1 MKERQN
7 KRRASLFLLVILS
20 IVLVLGQAIQ
30 STYADSELYS
40 DTEDK
45 QLLADNKSKTDETKA
60 SDDESKSEN
69 EDVLKKKDA
78 KLDLSNSRVT
88 TDSSD
93 LNLSSFPKRR
103 VARAVS
109 GTEKIDISVRVEW
122 NATYYPPTTVN
133 LMANGERKD
142 TVTLRSAEIQQDL
155 SEWRHVFRNLPKYD
169 DNGKE
174 IEYSITY
181 HINDNWLKYNT
192 VVSGNAQEGF
202 VIKSVT
208 SRDINV
214 NKAWNM
220 IIVRVS
226 PGTPSPTSLDFLGLA
241 LDVMDDADISNGN
254 ENAIGNVD
262 ADDESMKSK
271 REIPDSITV
280 YLYADG
286 VKIDSKK
293 IYKADNWEGKFEN
306 VPQYADDGHTIDY
319 TVKEDPIPGYI
330 AEYRDDGIII
340 NRSVIDI
347 PVKKKWVGKR
357 KDSVDITL
365 YRTCETESW
374 DDYGNLVKETI
385 NEEVATAELNAAN
398 NWKHTFKDVYEFYL
412 SENGQP
418 SKYKYYVKETEIAG
432 YDSVITGHQD
442 DGFVITNENTIDKI
456 SIPVEKKWSGDI
468 LESVTV
474 KLLAN
479 GEEVQAIELNQANS
493 WKHIF
498 ANLHK
503 YDNDN
508 NEIKYTVKEVGEDN
522 GFLEFGDKRFKVS
535 YDGSE
540 DNGFII
546 SNEKFIPPTPTL
558 NTPPDPKTDKPPV
571 PKPNTGDESNLYLYL
586 GLIISA
592 GALITSIKYR
602 CKKVK

>member
-133 LMANGERKD
+133 LMANGELKD

-226 PGTPSPTSLDFLGLA
+226 PGTPSPTSLDFLGHA
-241 LDVMDDADISNGN
+241 LDVMDDADTDYDN

-293 IYKADNWEGKFEN
+293 IYKADDWEGKFEN

-432 YDSVITGHQD
+432 YDSVITGNQD
-442 DGFVITNENTIDKI
+442 DGFVITNENTVDKI
-456 SIPVEKKWSGDI
+456 SIPVEKKWSGDT

-522 GFLEFGDKRFKVS
+522 GFLEFGDKCFKVS

-558 NTPPDPKTDKPPV
+558 NIPPDPKTNKSPV

>member
-133 LMANGERKD
+133 LMANGELKD
-142 TVTLRSAEIQQDL
+142 TVTLRTAEIQQDL
-155 SEWRHVFRNLPKYD
+155 SEWIHVFRNLPKYD

-192 VVSGNAQEGF
+192 VVFGNAQEGF

-226 PGTPSPTSLDFLGLA
+226 PGTPSPTSLDFLGHA
-241 LDVMDDADISNGN
+241 LDVMDDADT
-254 ENAIGNVD
+254 ENTIGNVD

-432 YDSVITGHQD
+432 YDSVITGNQD

-571 PKPNTGDESNLYLYL
+571 PKPNTGDESNIYLYL

>member
-133 LMANGERKD
+133 LMANGELKD
-142 TVTLRSAEIQQDL
+142 TVTLRTAEIQQDL

-226 PGTPSPTSLDFLGLA
+226 PGTPSPTSLDFLGHA
-241 LDVMDDADISNGN
+241 LDVMDDADT

-432 YDSVITGHQD
+432 YDSVITGNQD

-571 PKPNTGDESNLYLYL
+571 PKPNTGDESNIYLYL

>member
-133 LMANGERKD
+133 LMANGELKD
-142 TVTLRSAEIQQDL
+142 TVTLRTAEIQQDL
-155 SEWRHVFRNLPKYD
+155 SEWIHVFRNLPKYD

-226 PGTPSPTSLDFLGLA
+226 PGTPSPTSLDFLGHA
-241 LDVMDDADISNGN
+241 LDVMDDADT

-432 YDSVITGHQD
+432 YDSVITGNQD

-558 NTPPDPKTDKPPV
+558 NTPPAPKTNKPPV

>member
-133 LMANGERKD
+133 LMANGELKD
-142 TVTLRSAEIQQDL
+142 TVTLRTAEIQQDL
-155 SEWRHVFRNLPKYD
+155 SEWIHVFRNLPKYD

-192 VVSGNAQEGF
+192 VVFGNAQEGF

-226 PGTPSPTSLDFLGLA
+226 PGTPSPTSLDFLGHA
-241 LDVMDDADISNGN
+241 LDVMDDADT
-254 ENAIGNVD
+254 ENTIGNVD

-418 SKYKYYVKETEIAG
+418 SKYKYYVKKTEIAG
-432 YDSVITGHQD
+432 YDSVITGNQD

-571 PKPNTGDESNLYLYL
+571 PKPNTGDESNIYLYL

-592 GALITSIKYR
+592 GALITSINYR

>member
-20 IVLVLGQAIQ
+20 IVLVLGQVIQ

-60 SDDESKSEN
+60 SDNESKSEN

-93 LNLSSFPKRR
+93 LNLSSFTKRR

-133 LMANGERKD
+133 LMANGELKD
-142 TVTLRSAEIQQDL
+142 TVTLRTAEIQQDL
-155 SEWRHVFRNLPKYD
+155 SEWRHVFRNIPKYD

-226 PGTPSPTSLDFLGLA
+226 PGTPSPTSLDFLGHA
-241 LDVMDDADISNGN
+241 LDVMDDADTDYDN

-293 IYKADNWEGKFEN
+293 IYKADDWEGKFEN

-432 YDSVITGHQD
+432 YDSVITGNQD
-442 DGFVITNENTIDKI
+442 DGFVITNENTVDKI
-456 SIPVEKKWSGDI
+456 SIPVEKKWSGDT

-503 YDNDN
+503 YDSDN

-558 NTPPDPKTDKPPV
+558 NTPPGPKTDKPPV

>member
-133 LMANGERKD
+133 LMANGELKD
-142 TVTLRSAEIQQDL
+142 TVTLRTAEIQQDL
-155 SEWRHVFRNLPKYD
+155 SEWIHVFRNLPKYD

-226 PGTPSPTSLDFLGLA
+226 PGTPSPTSLDFLGHA
-241 LDVMDDADISNGN
+241 LDVMDDADT

-271 REIPDSITV
+271 IEIPDSITV

-432 YDSVITGHQD
+432 YDSVITGNQD

-558 NTPPDPKTDKPPV
+558 NTPPAPKTNKPPV

>member
-20 IVLVLGQAIQ
+20 IVLVLGQVIQ

-133 LMANGERKD
+133 LMANGELKD
-142 TVTLRSAEIQQDL
+142 TVTLRTAEIQQDL
-155 SEWRHVFRNLPKYD
+155 SEWIHVFRNLPKYD

-226 PGTPSPTSLDFLGLA
+226 PGTPSPTSLDFLGHA
-241 LDVMDDADISNGN
+241 LDVMDDASTYYDN

-306 VPQYADDGHTIDY
+306 VPQYADDGHIIDY

-432 YDSVITGHQD
+432 YDSVITGNQD

-571 PKPNTGDESNLYLYL
+571 PKPNTGDESNIYLYL

>member
-133 LMANGERKD
+133 LMANGELKD
-142 TVTLRSAEIQQDL
+142 TVTLRTAEIQQDL
-155 SEWRHVFRNLPKYD
+155 SEWIHVFRNLPKYD

-226 PGTPSPTSLDFLGLA
+226 PGTPSPTSLDFLGHA
-241 LDVMDDADISNGN
+241 LDVMDDADT

-432 YDSVITGHQD
+432 YDSVITGNQD

-571 PKPNTGDESNLYLYL
+571 PKPNTGDESNIYLYL

-592 GALITSIKYR
+592 GALITSINYR

>member
-133 LMANGERKD
+133 LMANGELKD
-142 TVTLRSAEIQQDL
+142 TVTLRTAEIQQDL
-155 SEWRHVFRNLPKYD
+155 SEWIHVFRNLPKYD

-226 PGTPSPTSLDFLGLA
+226 PGTPSPTSLDFLGHA
-241 LDVMDDADISNGN
+241 LDVMDDADT

-271 REIPDSITV
+271 REIPDSLTV

-432 YDSVITGHQD
+432 YDSVITGNQD

-571 PKPNTGDESNLYLYL
+571 PKPNTGDESNIYLYL

-592 GALITSIKYR
+592 GALITSINYR

>member
-20 IVLVLGQAIQ
+20 IVLVLAQSIQ

-385 NEEVATAELNAAN
+385 KEEVATAELNAAN

-432 YDSVITGHQD
+432 YDSVITGNQD
-442 DGFVITNENTIDKI
+442 DGFVITNENTVDKI
-456 SIPVEKKWSGDI
+456 SIPVEKKWSGDT

-522 GFLEFGDKRFKVS
+522 GYLEFGDKRFKVS

-558 NTPPDPKTDKPPV
+558 NTPPAPKTNKPPV

>member
-20 IVLVLGQAIQ
+20 VVLVLGQAIQ

-133 LMANGERKD
+133 LMANGELKD
-142 TVTLRSAEIQQDL
+142 TVTLRTAEIQQDL
-155 SEWRHVFRNLPKYD
+155 SEWIHVFRNLPKYD

-226 PGTPSPTSLDFLGLA
+226 PGTPSPTSLDFLGHA
-241 LDVMDDADISNGN
+241 LDVMDDADT

-432 YDSVITGHQD
+432 YDSVITGNQD

-571 PKPNTGDESNLYLYL
+571 PKPNTGDESNIYLYL

>member
-45 QLLADNKSKTDETKA
+45 QLLADNKSKTDKTKA

-133 LMANGERKD
+133 LMANGELKD
-142 TVTLRSAEIQQDL
+142 TVTLRTAEIQQDL
-155 SEWRHVFRNLPKYD
+155 SEWIHVFRNLPKYD

-226 PGTPSPTSLDFLGLA
+226 PGTPSPTSLDFLGHA
-241 LDVMDDADISNGN
+241 LDVMDDADT

-432 YDSVITGHQD
+432 YDSVITGNQD

-571 PKPNTGDESNLYLYL
+571 PKPNTGDESNIYLYL

>member
-133 LMANGERKD
+133 LMANGELKD
-142 TVTLRSAEIQQDL
+142 TVTLRTAEIQQDL
-155 SEWRHVFRNLPKYD
+155 SEWIHVFRNLPKYD

-226 PGTPSPTSLDFLGLA
+226 PGTPSPTSLDFLGHA
-241 LDVMDDADISNGN
+241 LDVMDDADT

-262 ADDESMKSK
+262 ADDESMKSN

-286 VKIDSKK
+286 VNIDSKK

-432 YDSVITGHQD
+432 YDSVITGNQD

-571 PKPNTGDESNLYLYL
+571 PKPNTGDESNIYLYL

>member
-20 IVLVLGQAIQ
+20 LVLVLGQAIQ

-133 LMANGERKD
+133 LMANGELKD
-142 TVTLRSAEIQQDL
+142 TVTLRTAEIQQDL
-155 SEWRHVFRNLPKYD
+155 SEWIHVFRNLPKYD

-226 PGTPSPTSLDFLGLA
+226 PGTPSPTSLDFLGHA
-241 LDVMDDADISNGN
+241 LDVMDDADT

-432 YDSVITGHQD
+432 YDSVITGNQD
-442 DGFVITNENTIDKI
+442 DGFVITNENTVDKI
-456 SIPVEKKWSGDI
+456 SIPVEKKWSGDT

-571 PKPNTGDESNLYLYL
+571 PKPNTGDESNIYLYL

>member
-133 LMANGERKD
+133 LMANGELKD
-142 TVTLRSAEIQQDL
+142 TVTLRTAEIQQDL
-155 SEWRHVFRNLPKYD
+155 SEWIHVFRNLPKYD

-226 PGTPSPTSLDFLGLA
+226 PGTPSPTSLDFLGHA
-241 LDVMDDADISNGN
+241 LDVMDDADT

-432 YDSVITGHQD
+432 YDSVITGNQD

-456 SIPVEKKWSGDI
+456 SIPVEKKWSEDI

-558 NTPPDPKTDKPPV
+558 NTPPDQKTDKPPV
-571 PKPNTGDESNLYLYL
+571 PKPNTGDESNIYLYL

>member
-78 KLDLSNSRVT
+78 KLYLSNSRVT

-133 LMANGERKD
+133 LMANGELKD
-142 TVTLRSAEIQQDL
+142 TVTLRTAEIQQDL
-155 SEWRHVFRNLPKYD
+155 SEWIHVFRNLPKYD

-226 PGTPSPTSLDFLGLA
+226 PGTPSPTSLDFLGHA
-241 LDVMDDADISNGN
+241 LDVMDDADT

-432 YDSVITGHQD
+432 YDSVITGNQD

-571 PKPNTGDESNLYLYL
+571 PKPNTGDESNIYLYL

-592 GALITSIKYR
+592 GALITSINYR

>member
-432 YDSVITGHQD
+432 YDSVITGNQD

>member
-133 LMANGERKD
+133 LMANGELKD
-142 TVTLRSAEIQQDL
+142 TVTLRTAEIQQDL
-155 SEWRHVFRNLPKYD
+155 SEWIHVFRNLPKYD

-226 PGTPSPTSLDFLGLA
+226 PGTPSPTSLDFLGHA
-241 LDVMDDADISNGN
+241 LDVMDDADT

-432 YDSVITGHQD
+432 YDSVITRNQD

-571 PKPNTGDESNLYLYL
+571 PKPNTGDESNIYLYL

>member
-133 LMANGERKD
+133 LMANGELKD
-142 TVTLRSAEIQQDL
+142 TVTLRTAEIQQDL
-155 SEWRHVFRNLPKYD
+155 SEWIHVFRNLPKYD

-226 PGTPSPTSLDFLGLA
+226 PGTPSPTSLDFLGHA
-241 LDVMDDADISNGN
+241 LDVMDDADT

-432 YDSVITGHQD
+432 YDSVITGNQD
-442 DGFVITNENTIDKI
+442 DGFVITNENTVDKI
-456 SIPVEKKWSGDI
+456 SIPVEKKWSGDT

-571 PKPNTGDESNLYLYL
+571 PKPNTGDESNIYLYL

>member
-432 YDSVITGHQD
+432 YDSVITGNQD

-508 NEIKYTVKEVGEDN
+508 NEIKYTVKEVGEDD

>member
-133 LMANGERKD
+133 LMANGELKD
-142 TVTLRSAEIQQDL
+142 TVTLRTAEIQQDL
-155 SEWRHVFRNLPKYD
+155 SEWIHVFRNLPKYD

-226 PGTPSPTSLDFLGLA
+226 PGTPSPTSLDFLGHA
-241 LDVMDDADISNGN
+241 LDVMDDADT

-432 YDSVITGHQD
+432 YDSVITGNQD

-558 NTPPDPKTDKPPV
+558 NTPPDQKTDKPPV
-571 PKPNTGDESNLYLYL
+571 PKPNTGDESNIYLYL

-592 GALITSIKYR
+592 EALITSIKYR

>member
-20 IVLVLGQAIQ
+20 IVLVLGQVIQ

-60 SDDESKSEN
+60 SDNESKSEN

-133 LMANGERKD
+133 LMANGELKD
-142 TVTLRSAEIQQDL
+142 TVTLRTAEIQQDL

-169 DNGKE
+169 DDGKE

-226 PGTPSPTSLDFLGLA
+226 PGTPSPTSLDFLGHA
-241 LDVMDDADISNGN
+241 LDVMDDADTDYDN

-293 IYKADNWEGKFEN
+293 IYKADDWEGKFEN

-432 YDSVITGHQD
+432 YDSVITGNQD
-442 DGFVITNENTIDKI
+442 DGFVITNENTVDKI
-456 SIPVEKKWSGDI
+456 SIPVEKKWSGDT

-503 YDNDN
+503 YDSDN

-558 NTPPDPKTDKPPV
+558 NTPPAPKTNKPPV

>member
-133 LMANGERKD
+133 LMANGELKD
-142 TVTLRSAEIQQDL
+142 TVTLRTAEIQQDL

-226 PGTPSPTSLDFLGLA
+226 PGTPSPTSLDFLGHA
-241 LDVMDDADISNGN
+241 LDVMDDADT

-432 YDSVITGHQD
+432 YDSVITGNQD

>member
-1 MKERQN
+1 MRERQD
-7 KRRASLFLLVILS
+7 KRRASLFLLVVLTV
-20 IVLVLGQAIQ
+20 VLVFGQAIQ
-30 STYADSELYS
+30 STYADSMMHS

-45 QLLADNKSKTDETKA
+45 QLLAGKISKTDETKA
-60 SDDESKSEN
+60 SDAIADESKSEN
-69 EDVLKKKDA
+69 EYAIKQKDA
-78 KLDLSNSRVT
+78 KLDLSNSRVA
-88 TDSSD
+88 TDSPD

-122 NATYYPPTTVN
+122 NATYYPPTTIN
-133 LMANGERKD
+133 LMANGEQKD
-142 TVTLRSAEIQQDL
+142 TVTLRSAEIQQDP
-155 SEWRHVFRNLPKYD
+155 SEWRHVFRNFPKYD
-169 DNGKE
+169 DDGKE

-192 VVSGNAQEGF
+192 VVSGNVQDGF

-226 PGTPSPTSLDFLGLA
+226 PGKPSPASLDFLGHA
-241 LDVMDDADISNGN
+241 LDVMDDADTDYDN

-293 IYKADNWEGKFEN
+293 IYKADDWEGKFEN

-365 YRTCETESW
+365 YRTCETKSW
-374 DDYGNLVKETI
+374 DDYGNLIKETI
-385 NEEVATAELNAAN
+385 NEEVATVELNTAN

-432 YDSVITGHQD
+432 YDSVITGNQD
-442 DGFVITNENTIDKI
+442 DGFVITNENTVDKI
-456 SIPVEKKWSGDI
+456 SIPVEKKWSGDA
-468 LESVTV
+468 LDSVTV

-479 GEEVQAIELNQANS
+479 GEEVQEIELNKANN

-498 ANLHK
+498 ANLQK
-503 YDNDN
+503 YDNNN

-522 GFLEFGDKRFKVS
+522 GYLESGDKLFKVS
-535 YDGSE
+535 YDGSA
-540 DNGFII
+540 DSGFTIL
-546 SNEKFIPPTPTL
+546 NDKFIPPAPKL
-558 NTPPDPKTDKPPV
+558 PEPKTEKPPV
-571 PKPNTGDESNLYLYL
+571 PKPNTGDESNLYMYL
-586 GLIISA
+586 GMLLATGALIIS
-592 GALITSIKYR
+592 IIYR
-602 CKKVK
+602 VKKVK

>member
-20 IVLVLGQAIQ
+20 MVLVLGQAIQ

-45 QLLADNKSKTDETKA
+45 QLLADNKLNTDETKA

-78 KLDLSNSRVT
+78 KLDLSKSRVT

-133 LMANGERKD
+133 LMANGELKD

-169 DNGKE
+169 DDGKE

-220 IIVRVS
+220 IIVRIS
-226 PGTPSPTSLDFLGLA
+226 PGTPSPASLDFLGLA

-293 IYKADNWEGKFEN
+293 IFKADGWQGKFEN

-347 PVKKKWVGKR
+347 PVKKKWIGKR

-432 YDSVITGHQD
+432 YDSVITGNQD
-442 DGFVITNENTIDKI
+442 DGFVITNENTVDKI
-456 SIPVEKKWSGDI
+456 SIPVEKKWSGDT

-540 DNGFII
+540 DNVFTI
-546 SNEKFIPPTPTL
+546 SNEKFIPPVPIP

-571 PKPNTGDESNLYLYL
+571 PKPNTGDESNLYLHL

-602 CKKVK
+602 CKKIK

>member
-432 YDSVITGHQD
+432 YDSVITGNQD

-479 GEEVQAIELNQANS
+479 GEEVQAIELNQTNS

>member
-133 LMANGERKD
+133 LMANGELKD
-142 TVTLRSAEIQQDL
+142 TVTLRTAEIQQDL
-155 SEWRHVFRNLPKYD
+155 SEWIHVFRNLPKYD

-181 HINDNWLKYNT
+181 HINDDWLKYNT

-226 PGTPSPTSLDFLGLA
+226 PGTPSPTSLDFLGHA
-241 LDVMDDADISNGN
+241 LDVMDDADT

-432 YDSVITGHQD
+432 YDSVITGNQD

-571 PKPNTGDESNLYLYL
+571 PKPNTGDESNIYLYL